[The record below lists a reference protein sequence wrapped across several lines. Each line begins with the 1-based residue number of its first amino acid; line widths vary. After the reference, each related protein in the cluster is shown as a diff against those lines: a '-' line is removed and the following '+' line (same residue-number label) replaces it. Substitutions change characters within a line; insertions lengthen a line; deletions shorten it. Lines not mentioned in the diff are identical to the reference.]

1 MGKYAL
7 LIGVSNYTA
16 GLQALPSAVRDVEAL
31 GQVLV
36 NPEIG
41 GFAESDVEMLQDADE
56 KPIREAIYRLFAEKK
71 RDDLLL
77 FYFSGHGIVDNYN
90 NFYLTGTATREEAPE
105 PTAVPAEYLHNL
117 MGRSRSKHQV
127 LILDCCHS
135 GSIAK
140 GMRHKGGEKV
150 QVLPKLGGEGRA
162 ILTASDSTEYAFEQ
176 EGFELSLYT
185 HFLVEGLRTGAADR
199 DGDGD
204 ISIDELYDYVRA
216 KVRSTND
223 RMSPEFHPVREG
235 HRIILAKAAL
245 DDPKLRFR
253 REVEK
258 VADRNNQG
266 ILLPTAR
273 NRLNRESQR
282 LGLAPPEAA
291 EIIQE
296 VLRPYVEY
304 AEKLEEYAQTLEEM
318 IALRFPFDDV
328 MIAEVEDY
336 ESYLGLRPSDQAA
349 IKQRILAP
357 KQAEYEQA
365 AQRQAEAQQI
375 RQQQEAAER
384 QAAELL
390 QRQQAEILRQQ
401 QLEAEK
407 QQAKLDQEKRLA
419 AERQRAKPEQ
429 ELTLDLGQG
438 ITLELVRI
446 PAGKFMM
453 GINDHNNGKPI
464 HEVTVQ
470 SFLIGKYAVTNA
482 QWFAVMGTKPSENAP
497 KFQGD
502 SQPVVGVSWHD
513 CNKFCKNL
521 STQTGKEFRL
531 LSEAEWEYACRAG
544 TQTKY
549 YFGDDENQLGSYA
562 WYVSNS
568 NSQTHPVGEK
578 NPNQFG
584 LYDMHGNV
592 WEWCTD
598 DWHDNYQG
606 APDDGKAWID
616 NDSHSQDKIKVLRG
630 GSWRDYVWSCRSG
643 DRYWY
648 DAGFYSH
655 LYGFRVACV
664 SFLPRTP

>member
-1 MGKYAL
+1 M
-7 LIGVSNYTA
+7 
-16 GLQALPSAVRDVEAL
+16 RDVDAL
-31 GQVLV
+31 WQVLV

-41 GFAESDVEMLQDADE
+41 GFGESDIAVLKDADE
-56 KPIREAIYRLFAEKK
+56 KPIREAIHNLFTEKK
-71 RDDLLL
+71 PDDLLL
-77 FYFSGHGIVDNYN
+77 FYFSGHGITDKYN
-90 NFYLTGTATREEAPE
+90 NFYLTGTATRDEAPE
-105 PTAVPAEYLHNL
+105 HTAVQAEYLHNL
-117 MGRSRSKHQV
+117 MGRSRSQRQV

-135 GSIAK
+135 GAIVK
-140 GMRHKGGEKV
+140 GMRHKGSEKV

-216 KVRSTND
+216 KVKGTND

-258 VADRNNQG
+258 VADRNNKG
-266 ILLPTAR
+266 TLLPTAR

-282 LGLAPPEAA
+282 LGLSPSEAA

-318 IALRFPFDDV
+318 MTIRFPFDEV
-328 MIAEVEDY
+328 MTAEVEDY
-336 ESYLGLRPSDQAA
+336 ESYLGLRPADQAA
-349 IKQRILAP
+349 IKERIIAP
-357 KQAEYEQA
+357 RQAEFDRQLQA
-365 AQRQAEAQQI
+365 AQRLNQQ
-375 RQQQEAAER
+375 RQEEAER
-384 QAAELL
+384 L
-390 QRQQAEILRQQ
+390 QRQQAEQLQQ
-401 QLEAEK
+401 KQLEAER
-407 QQAKLDQEKRLA
+407 RLE
-419 AERQRAKPEQ
+419 AERQRAKSSQ

-453 GINDHNNGKPI
+453 GSTKYDDEKPI

-470 SFLIGKYAVTNA
+470 PFYLGKYPIT
-482 QWFAVMGTKPSENAP
+482 QEQYQAVMGSNPSGFKDKGE
-497 KFQGD
+497 KR
-502 SQPVVGVSWHD
+502 PVEKVSWD
-513 CNKFCKNL
+513 DAMKFCEKL
-521 STQTGKEFRL
+521 SQKDNKYRL
-531 LSEAEWEYACRAG
+531 PSEAEWEYACRAG

-549 YFGDDENQLGSYA
+549 YFGDDESKLKDYA
-562 WYVSNS
+562 WYDENS
-568 NSQTHPVGEK
+568 GSTTHPVGEK
-578 NPNQFG
+578 KPNAFG

-592 WEWCTD
+592 WEWCAD
-598 DWHDNYQG
+598 NWHDNYNG
-606 APDDGKAWID
+606 APDDGRAWID
-616 NDSHSQDKIKVLRG
+616 NDNHS
-630 GSWRDYVWSCRSG
+630 
-643 DRYWY
+643 
-648 DAGFYSH
+648 
-655 LYGFRVACV
+655 
-664 SFLPRTP
+664 